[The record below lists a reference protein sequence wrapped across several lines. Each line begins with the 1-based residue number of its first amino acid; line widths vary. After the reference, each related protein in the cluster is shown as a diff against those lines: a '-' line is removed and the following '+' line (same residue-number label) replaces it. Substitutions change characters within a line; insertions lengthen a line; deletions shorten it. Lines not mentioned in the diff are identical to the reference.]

1 MIAVFLQNHGF
12 AEGLFHSIRLPILIG
27 IRSGPGLRTMI
38 ELPVISNTNET
49 KLKKP
54 DWLRVKLP
62 IGENYKHVRNL
73 VDKHRLHTICESG
86 NCPNMGECWGA
97 GTATF
102 MILGKTCTRSCGF
115 CAVATGRPDP
125 VDWDEPQRV
134 AEAIYLMKVKHAVIT
149 SVDRDEL
156 KDGGS
161 IVWYNT
167 IKAVKSLNTDTTLE
181 TLIPDF
187 KGEKE
192 NIRRI
197 IDAAPEVVSHNIET
211 VERLTKQVRIQAKY
225 WRSMEV
231 LKILKQGS
239 MRTKSGIML
248 GLGEKKEEVVQTM
261 RDLANV
267 GVEVITLGQYLQPT
281 KKHLAVIRFVHPDEF
296 AEYREIGYGLGI
308 DYVESG
314 PLVRSSYH
322 SERHVFAG
330 LGRREWEM
338 SKLSE

>member
-1 MIAVFLQNHGF
+1 MH
-12 AEGLFHSIRLPILIG
+12 
-27 IRSGPGLRTMI
+27 
-38 ELPVISNTNET
+38 ELPVVSAVKESESKI
-49 KLKKP
+49 KKP
-54 DWLRVKLP
+54 SWLRVKLP
-62 IGENYKHVRNL
+62 TGENYKHVRGL
-73 VDKHRLHTICESG
+73 VDTHKLHTICESG

-102 MILGKTCTRSCGF
+102 MILGNVCTRSCGF
-115 CAVATGRPDP
+115 CAVATGRPEP

-161 IVWYNT
+161 TIWHNT
-167 IKAVKSLNTDTTLE
+167 IKAVKLLNPDTTLE

-187 KGEKE
+187 KGYKDQ
-192 NIRRI
+192 IQAI

-211 VERLTKQVRIQAKY
+211 VERLTKRVRIQAKY

-231 LKILKQGS
+231 LRTLKEGG
-239 MRTKSGIML
+239 MRVKSGIML
-248 GLGEKKEEVVQTM
+248 GLGEKKEEVIRTLEDL
-261 RDLANV
+261 RDN
-267 GVEVITLGQYLQPT
+267 GVDVVTIGQYLQPT
-281 KKHLAVIRFVHPDEF
+281 KKHLPVDRFVHPDEF
-296 AEYREIGYGLGI
+296 AEYREAGYNLGI

-322 SERHVFAG
+322 SEKHVIPGYGKAA
-330 LGRREWEM
+330 WEQE
-338 SKLSE
+338 KLNMVL